1 MRCANV
7 VTRAFDRNRQINWH
21 FSILFMSIQV
31 TLPPS
36 PEKWSARSKSCEHPN
51 NWCRFHLRPFILRY
65 SPWKITTNWQI
76 WALVAT
82 LEGLPT
88 NLAPAKVLS
97 LTNVQH
103 QNRWV
108 SQPRAA
114 GISSLYHQT
123 YTKKKKE
130 KNSDQWFDGRWF
142 SSAPSK
148 LHQLLFP
155 KKKVLK
161 KTAPIETH
169 RTEGKLSSTDSSARW
184 CHKGYCGCVSRCFFN
199 HFLQETDIDFGIFLS
214 IIRLNNWLKQMSL
227 SQRIYVPKFWPQ
239 LHTFRPFGPPEAP
252 SSKNWWN
259 TAKRGT
265 GWLISCVESVQS
277 LSSLVGES
285 ELIYFILGKWW
296 G

>member
-161 KTAPIETH
+161 KRHLLKPIGPKVSYLQPILLQDGVTKVIVGAFH
-169 RTEGKLSSTDSSARW
+169 VVFLTISYKKLILILVSSFQSSGWIIGLNKCLFHKEFTSQNSDHNSTRFGHLGPLKLHHLKTDGTLQSEALDDWYHALNPYKAWVLWLVNLSWSISS
-184 CHKGYCGCVSRCFFN
+184 
-199 HFLQETDIDFGIFLS
+199 
-214 IIRLNNWLKQMSL
+214 
-227 SQRIYVPKFWPQ
+227 
-239 LHTFRPFGPPEAP
+239 
-252 SSKNWWN
+252 
-259 TAKRGT
+259 
-265 GWLISCVESVQS
+265 
-277 LSSLVGES
+277 
-285 ELIYFILGKWW
+285 
-296 G
+296 